1 MFPTITDAVHFA
13 QDNIPQLKVQQL
25 CTFYLFLD
33 QFIDLGTLLQPA
45 RQGEPTQFGA
55 AAG

>member
-25 CTFYLFLD
+25 FTFLD
-33 QFIDLGTLLQPA
+33 DFIDLEILLQPA